1 MVSTFLTASIPVT
14 HTLQLDQN
22 TVNFCLLS
30 SFCLKWATCCSI
42 CPAFLGLGRTFCLS
56 PRDRL
61 FPCVFSFS
69 LLLLYCRF
77 LRGKPVSFALP
88 LRRLFTAW
96 LECSVFLL
104 LALRTVFSLIQSEKL
119 CCYFKNFRIFAGWKQ
134 VEIGEARVAFGARM

>member
-1 MVSTFLTASIPVT
+1 M
-14 HTLQLDQN
+14 
-22 TVNFCLLS
+22 
-30 SFCLKWATCCSI
+30 
-42 CPAFLGLGRTFCLS
+42 
-56 PRDRL
+56 
-61 FPCVFSFS
+61 
-69 LLLLYCRF
+69 
-77 LRGKPVSFALP
+77 SFALP